1 MSDIEHQREGDALI
15 VWTYPANGQRFTYRF
30 DADSLE
36 LEKKTKT
43 RQVATSDETTSLV
56 APNVTPAV
64 RDYLHEHGFDY

>member
-1 MSDIEHQREGDALI
+1 MSDIEHQKQNGDLT

-30 DADSLE
+30 DADTLE
-36 LEKKTKT
+36 LQRKTKT
-43 RQVATSDETTSLV
+43 RKVATSDETTSVV